1 MRAIYYDTETTGVKP
16 GKDRVIELAAYDP
29 LNDKTFC
36 TLIHPGC
43 PIPAEST
50 AVCNITDEMVKNAP
64 PFAEVIDNFLAFTEG
79 DVVLIAH
86 NNDAFDKLFLEE
98 EFKRSSRTLPSWPF
112 IDTLKWSRKYRTDLP
127 RHSLQFLREAYKIEA
142 NQAHRA
148 LDDVIIL
155 HKIFS
160 QMIDDLDL
168 ATVIHLLSQK
178 QDITR
183 MPFGKHQGKNLSEV
197 PRDYVEWLDTSGALD
212 KKENAELRSA
222 FVTLG
227 ILKGR

>member
-1 MRAIYYDTETTGVKP
+1 MRAIYYDTETTGTKP
-16 GKDRVIELAAYDP
+16 GKDRIIELAAYDP
-29 LNDKTFC
+29 SNDKTFC

-64 PFAEVIDNFLAFTEG
+64 PFAQIIDDFLAFCEG

-86 NNDAFDKLFLEE
+86 NNDSFDKLFMED
-98 EFKRSSRTLPSWPF
+98 EFKRSSRILPSWPF
-112 IDTLKWSRKYRTDLP
+112 IDTLKWSRKYRPDLP

-155 HKIFS
+155 HRVFS

-178 QDITR
+178 QDLTR
-183 MPFGKHQGKNLSEV
+183 MPFGKHQGKTLSEV

-212 KKENAELRSA
+212 KKENAELRGA